1 MARSMRADAR
11 RNLDQI
17 LLAARD
23 MIAEHGPDVPL
34 DDIARRAGVGSATL
48 YRRFPDRGA
57 LHRAVAAEAMSKTV
71 EAAQRAEDI
80 ESDAFE
86 ALARYLRDALELRV
100 SAVLP
105 MLLDVVDLQHDP
117 EIGPLR
123 EASRKAVERLIE
135 RVHAAGALP
144 HDVVFADIATMLVR
158 IARPLPGPLPAETK
172 HELARRHLDL
182 FLRGLR
188 ALGSATSGPRPAEG
202 EAPAGGAEHG
212 EHRT

>member
-1 MARSMRADAR
+1 MRADAR

-57 LHRAVAAEAMSKTV
+57 LHRAVAAEALSKTV
-71 EAAQRAEDI
+71 EAARRAEDT
-80 ESDAFE
+80 EPDAFE

-123 EASRKAVERLIE
+123 EASRKAVEHLIE

-144 HDVVFADIATMLVR
+144 HDVAFVDIAMMLVR
-158 IARPLPGPLPAETK
+158 IARPLPGPLTAEAK
-172 HELARRHLDL
+172 HELARHHLDL

-188 ALGSATSGPRPAEG
+188 ALAPRSNEDQM
-202 EAPAGGAEHG
+202 
-212 EHRT
+212 

>member
-1 MARSMRADAR
+1 MTRSLRADAR

-57 LHRAVAAEAMSKTV
+57 LHRAVATEALSATV
-71 EAAQRAEDI
+71 EAAQRAAAT

-100 SAVLP
+100 SAALP
-105 MLLDVVDLQHDP
+105 MLLGVVDLQHDP

-123 EASRKAVERLIE
+123 EEARKAVEHLIE
-135 RVHAAGALP
+135 QAHAAGTLP
-144 HDVVFADIATMLVR
+144 RDVVFVDIATMLVR
-158 IARPLPGPLPAETK
+158 IARPLPGPLSAEVK

-188 ALGSATSGPRPAEG
+188 ALTPRPPEDAATSGPPGAPRP
-202 EAPAGGAEHG
+202 
-212 EHRT
+212 